1 MSTELILKLGKVLIA
16 AAWADQKI
24 THEEI
29 NSLKDLLFR
38 LPQLTGREWSILQMY
53 LDRPVSADERS
64 RLIDELNRAITSAN
78 DQKLALTALDELVRA
93 DGKVTES
100 ERVVLNELRSAI
112 DSAEVGLFGKLSRL
126 LHGAIRRRSA
136 KTTNAANR
144 EDGFEDFIKNKVYH
158 SVCRRLETGEIKL
171 TIPETN
177 LRKLCLSAG
186 LMARVAHVDRDV
198 TQEEFD
204 GMVKALQIG
213 WRITRAAA
221 AFVAEVAVSDVV
233 SGMDY
238 FRLARQFFEATTPEE
253 RARFLN
259 VLFAVADADG
269 RVSHDEIEEI
279 RSIAR
284 SLKLSHRQFINAK
297 VRIPDERRAT

>member
-1 MSTELILKLGKVLIA
+1 MSKELILKLGKVLIA
-16 AAWADQKI
+16 AAWADQEI

-38 LPQLTGREWSILQMY
+38 LPQLTGREWSTLQMY

-64 RLIDELNRAITSAN
+64 CLIEELQRAISSAKE
-78 DQKLALTALDELVRA
+78 QKLALSALDELVRA
-93 DGKVTES
+93 DGNVTES
-100 ERVVLNELRSAI
+100 EHAVLNELRSAI
-112 DSAEVGLFGKLSRL
+112 DSAEVGLFGKLARL
-126 LHGAIRRRSA
+126 LQGAIRRRSA

-158 SVCRRLETGEIKL
+158 SVCRRQETDVKL
-171 TIPETN
+171 TIPETD

-198 TQEEFD
+198 TQKEFD
-204 GMVKALQIG
+204 GMVKALQIR
-213 WRITRAAA
+213 WSITRAAA

-238 FRLARQFFEATTPEE
+238 FRLTRQFFEATTPEE

>member
-1 MSTELILKLGKVLIA
+1 
-16 AAWADQKI
+16 
-24 THEEI
+24 
-29 NSLKDLLFR
+29 
-38 LPQLTGREWSILQMY
+38 MY

-64 RLIDELNRAITSAN
+64 CLIEELENAISSAN
-78 DQKLALTALDELVRA
+78 EQKLALSALDELVRA

-100 ERVVLNELRSAI
+100 EHVVLNELRSAI
-112 DSAEVGLFGKLSRL
+112 DSAGVGLFGKLTRL
-126 LHGAIRRRSA
+126 LQGAVRRRSA
-136 KTTNAANR
+136 KTTNATNR
-144 EDGFEDFIKNKVYH
+144 EDALEDFIKNKVYH
-158 SVCRRLETGEIKL
+158 SVCRRQEAGEIKL
-171 TIPETN
+171 AIPETD

-204 GMVKALQIG
+204 GLVKALQTG
-213 WRITRAAA
+213 WSITRAAA

-238 FRLARQFFEATTPEE
+238 FRLSRQFFEATTPEE
-253 RARFLN
+253 RVSFLN

-269 RVSHDEIEEI
+269 RVSYEEIEEI
-279 RSIAR
+279 RSIAL
-284 SLKLSHRQFINAK
+284 SLKLNHRQFINAK